1 MDEEKSLDLDLFK
14 KEIGFKEEINQDV
27 GDFQFVQET
36 VLKSTNSFWQ
46 PIDFP
51 NRSPDRVQKALA
63 KLVSENE
70 IKRIIRGLYWRGEK
84 DEQDKIIEPKV
95 IDVVKKIIELDFGIG
110 YTGNTAFK
118 RLGLEGVKNNSSQE
132 IEIAVPKRSPRNVPK
147 AKITT
152 RTGATLRY
160 IEELNWLEVSFLE
173 VLINW
178 QDLKQSKEN
187 KDRLVKLISGFKGS
201 VADFEG
207 LSLRQEKLVL
217 ASRTEQAVVRDS
229 LIKLF
234 QETDQDD
241 FAKKILPVRKRNY
254 SPGINF

>member
-1 MDEEKSLDLDLFK
+1 MSEKDFLDLDKFK
-14 KEIGFKEEINQDV
+14 QEIGFENKTQV
-27 GDFQFVQET
+27 GDFQFVQEA
-36 VLKSTNSFWQ
+36 VLKSANCFWQ

-84 DEQDKIIEPKV
+84 NEQDEIIDPKV
-95 IDVVKKIIELDFGIG
+95 IDIIKKIIELDFGIG
-110 YTGNTAFK
+110 YTGNTALK

-132 IEIAVPKRSPRNVPK
+132 IEIAVPKRSPRNVPG
-147 AKITT
+147 AKITA

-160 IEELNWLEVSFLE
+160 LEELNWLEVSFLE

-178 QDLKQSKEN
+178 QDLSKSKDN
-187 KDRLVKLISGFKGS
+187 KERLLQLISGFKGS
-201 VADFEG
+201 EVDFAG

-234 QETDQDD
+234 KEAGEDD
-241 FAKKILPVRKRNY
+241 YAKKILPVRKRNY
-254 SPGINF
+254 SPGIDF